1 MPSTED
7 EYALF
12 DAGVFIGALLAGDS
26 RHAEARPL
34 VEAARRGD
42 MLAWTTGILSEVYA
56 ALTWQQAQPP
66 HDPQQS
72 AEAVRLLV
80 ETPSMIRVLPDSQ
93 EAALRMLELAA
104 KHKLRARRVHD
115 ARHAAAAIVAGITSV
130 YTYDAEDWESFEG
143 DGLSIAGAATLT
155 EANRLLDHYLPGHN
169 RRFGVPPREQSG
181 VWRRAPPAQQL
192 DRILCLKEQRVVGR
206 DHVVSF
212 EGLALQVP
220 RSRKFFSLAGRRVDV
235 LQLRDR
241 SIEVHHGGQAVARF
255 SREQVKVLAKR
266 ESKAKSRLT
275 ARVQRLTFSLGR

>member
-42 MLAWTTGILSEVYA
+42 MLACTTTGILSEVYA

-66 HDPQQS
+66 HDPEQA

-80 ETPSMIRVLPDSQ
+80 EPPSMIRVISDSR

-115 ARHAAAAIVAGITSV
+115 ARHAAAAIVVGITSV
-130 YTYDAEDWESFEG
+130 FTYDAEDWESFESE
-143 DGLSIAGAATLT
+143 GLSIVGPATT
-155 EANRLLDHYLPGHN
+155 
-169 RRFGVPPREQSG
+169 
-181 VWRRAPPAQQL
+181 
-192 DRILCLKEQRVVGR
+192 
-206 DHVVSF
+206 
-212 EGLALQVP
+212 LA
-220 RSRKFFSLAGRRVDV
+220 R
-235 LQLRDR
+235 
-241 SIEVHHGGQAVARF
+241 
-255 SREQVKVLAKR
+255 
-266 ESKAKSRLT
+266 
-275 ARVQRLTFSLGR
+275 LGRS